1 MCRVIA
7 PLAAIV
13 RRETVSRPSP
23 LPPLVGASPTTGILG
38 APQNIRTILQRR
50 LRIARHRVLR
60 WFGEPIAIV
69 ERNRRRRDYTMRRTD
84 FRSERGRHFALE
96 SATKY
101 VA

>member
-13 RRETVSRPSP
+13 RRETVSRPSL
-23 LPPLVGASPTTGILG
+23 LPPLLG
-38 APQNIRTILQRR
+38 APPSMRAIFQRR
-50 LRIARHRVLR
+50 LRIVRHRVLR

-69 ERNRRRRDYTMRRTD
+69 ERKRRESTSSVWRYD
-84 FRSERGRHFALE
+84 FRPRAVRHYQRLDRA
-96 SATKY
+96 AKH